1 MVINGSKKEIV
12 MSSFFPHKVIRDG
25 QKEFIDDLKLVFSN
39 RQVLIADAP
48 TGLGKTAGALSA
60 ALEVALEKKKKVFF
74 LTNRHTQH
82 ALAVETLKQI
92 KEKTGKNVFCADLIG
107 KRWMCSQEIAGVFG
121 SDFNE
126 FCRAIVEKG
135 ECEFYQNIRSKN
147 SLTVEGKSFLKEIEQ
162 RGPLNTSEIMA
173 ASKDKAMCSYEVAL
187 GLARTAPVLIGD
199 YYYLFNPIVA
209 ATILAKLELAIEDII
224 LIVDEG
230 HNLPARIM
238 EMMSTS
244 LTTNMLMNSIIEAKK
259 YNYGGLIAWLQ
270 ELNTILT
277 TLGSF
282 DNTEKEIL
290 IAKEQFISKINVVVK
305 YDELLS
311 QLELAAEEV
320 REKQR
325 RSYLGGIAAFLQAW
339 KGDEQGYV
347 RILSEQRSKQGSYL
361 SLNHSCLDASLITKD
376 LFSRIHAGVIMSG
389 TLSPTGMYKDLL
401 GIERNVQKNY
411 RSPFPLENRLQLI
424 VPETSTTYRLRGEQ
438 MFKLMARKCVE
449 ISALIPGNIA
459 LFFPSYDLR
468 NKVGS
473 FISTDKKLF
482 WEKAD
487 LSKEEKE
494 LLLAQFKAEKDRGG
508 ILLGVTGANFAE
520 GVDFPGDLLN
530 GVVVAGLPLA
540 RPDLKTKEIVR
551 YYDQKFSR
559 GWEYGYV
566 YPAVNKCRQSAG
578 RCIRSETDRGAI
590 IFLDERFAWKN
601 YYDCFPR
608 EGLIVTKEYGKLL
621 QEFFKK

>member
-1 MVINGSKKEIV
+1 
-12 MSSFFPHKVIRDG
+12 
-25 QKEFIDDLKLVFSN
+25 
-39 RQVLIADAP
+39 
-48 TGLGKTAGALSA
+48 
-60 ALEVALEKKKKVFF
+60 
-74 LTNRHTQH
+74 
-82 ALAVETLKQI
+82 
-92 KEKTGKNVFCADLIG
+92 
-107 KRWMCSQEIAGVFG
+107 
-121 SDFNE
+121 
-126 FCRAIVEKG
+126 
-135 ECEFYQNIRSKN
+135 
-147 SLTVEGKSFLKEIEQ
+147 
-162 RGPLNTSEIMA
+162 
-173 ASKDKAMCSYEVAL
+173 
-187 GLARTAPVLIGD
+187 
-199 YYYLFNPIVA
+199 
-209 ATILAKLELAIEDII
+209 
-224 LIVDEG
+224 
-230 HNLPARIM
+230 
-238 EMMSTS
+238 
-244 LTTNMLMNSIIEAKK
+244 
-259 YNYGGLIAWLQ
+259 
-270 ELNTILT
+270 
-277 TLGSF
+277 LGSF